1 MSGQFV
7 ENAHPL
13 TRMAGCDIMTQTNL
27 KSRTAMTAIAAVIA
41 LSSTP
46 LLAQDASVPD
56 PVADTAT
63 ETPVTATPDPLAP
76 NPGSTTAASP
86 ETTEAAPA
94 RKASTARATPASRR
108 SASATRSS
116 SNRAASSARA
126 APVAPAAPAAEGPAE
141 MPLPIAA
148 EAPPIAEPI
157 APPPAEAEPVGQN
170 DAIEDALPIAGAAG
184 LGLLALAGFG
194 LAARRRRRRREDEE
208 YEANQWALAH
218 AEAEPEPQPAAV
230 VPEPVFAR
238 PTAPAQNPAPNAGPA
253 TALPAGFDISKFG
266 RHVQAAY
273 RGPTPDNPSLSLKNR
288 LRRASFFD
296 QQERR
301 AEEAATVTAEPAAKP
316 AWAARKPNE
325 AEFMFRPAAKKQ
337 AYKPTFQ

>member
-1 MSGQFV
+1 
-7 ENAHPL
+7 
-13 TRMAGCDIMTQTNL
+13 MTHRNI
-27 KSRTAMTAIAAVIA
+27 KPSMAMTAIAAVIA

-46 LLAQDASVPD
+46 SLAQDASVPE
-56 PVADTAT
+56 PVIDS
-63 ETPVTATPDPLAP
+63 TPVTTTSDPLAP
-76 NPGSTTAASP
+76 EPVTTTVDTPAPEATAETTAKKPSVAK
-86 ETTEAAPA
+86 AAPV
-94 RKASTARATPASRR
+94 RR

-116 SNRAASSARA
+116 GNRTASS
-126 APVAPAAPAAEGPAE
+126 APAAPATPVAAPAADAPAE
-141 MPLPIAA
+141 IPVPIAA
-148 EAPPIAEPI
+148 EAPPIAEPV
-157 APPPAEAEPVGQN
+157 APPAAEVAPVAQN

-208 YEANQWALAH
+208 FEATQWALAH
-218 AEAEPEPQPAAV
+218 AEPEPEPQPAAV
-230 VPEPVFAR
+230 AAEPAFVR
-238 PTAPAQNPAPNAGPA
+238 PAASPDPALADSPV

-301 AEEAATVTAEPAAKP
+301 EAEETKTSPKPAAQP

-325 AEFMFRPAAKKQ
+325 AEFMFRPARKPAAKP
-337 AYKPTFQ
+337 AFQH